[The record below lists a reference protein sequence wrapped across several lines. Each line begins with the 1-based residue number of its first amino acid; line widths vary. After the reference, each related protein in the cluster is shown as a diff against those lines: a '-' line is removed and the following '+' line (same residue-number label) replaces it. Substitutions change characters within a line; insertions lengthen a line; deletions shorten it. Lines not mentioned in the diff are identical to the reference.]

1 MRRSRPIRTYLALL
15 LVLFVAAAA
24 VAVAHVKLQTAKD
37 ARREASADT
46 RHSATTAAQQLGG
59 FIALLKT
66 SVANLAA
73 NPQIERALATP
84 TGCTLTFSGIGGADA
99 SHLDVIGPDGRVAC
113 SSRSKSVDG
122 GYRYPAGS
130 WLARARRRPV
140 FIAPVVDAATG
151 APVAIAAQPTLHGG
165 AVVAGFVDLGTVG
178 RQLVSLYGGGKPVV
192 FLITTADGTI
202 VSRSKASQRFI
213 GSKLAGTALA
223 PKLSGSAERRDLD
236 GVRRFY
242 SEARVPG
249 TGWRFYAGENAAAVL
264 ADSRRLEE
272 RQLMIIAIGLLVS
285 LFGAWFVQRRLVR
298 PIKQLGE
305 AIGGTRPSSVPEQG
319 PSEIAELGRSINGL
333 IDAVNTELLERERAE
348 AATAESERKYR
359 LLFES
364 NPNSMWVYDRET
376 LHFLAV
382 NDAATVAY
390 GYTRDEFFS
399 MTIED
404 IRPPGDV
411 EAVREEAEAS
421 RGLNHA
427 GVWRHL
433 RKNGEQLDVHVTSND
448 HEFAGRPARVVLAR
462 DVTEQLRAERE
473 LLRSETRY
481 RELFENAN
489 DLIATVDLDTR
500 LTAVNRRF
508 AERLGYTS
516 EELVGRSLFDL
527 VPPEWHGE
535 LTDAR
540 AAKYDGSDMA
550 TVYEHE
556 LLARDGRRI
565 PVEVSSRVIAQ
576 DGRPVGIQAIC
587 RDITERRSLED
598 QLRQAQRLEAIG
610 RLAGGIAHDFNN
622 LLTVISGYADA
633 LLDEGM
639 SEGQSELREIAAAA
653 DRATALTRQLLAFSR
668 RQVLRPHVLS
678 INGVVENLTPMLG
691 RLIGEDVELEMSLDP
706 QARNVLA
713 DPSQIEQVIVNLVVN
728 ARDAMPDG
736 GQLTIETN
744 SVYLDADYV
753 THHTEATQG
762 PHTVLA
768 VTDTGMGMDAETMA
782 RVFEPFFTTKPVGEG
797 TGLGL
802 ASVYGIVKQS
812 GGSIWVYSEPGHG
825 TTFKVYLPV
834 ASATA
839 DVTPAVK
846 EPAAPTGTEM
856 VLVVEDEPS
865 LRALVAQMLESKGY
879 TVVAAETTEEAVE
892 LAQSELV
899 DLVLTDLVMPRISG
913 RELASRVREIRPDA
927 RVLFMSGYADEA
939 VARQGTLEAGSA
951 FIEKPFS
958 ANDLARSVREVLDR
972 PIRALA

>member
-1 MRRSRPIRTYLALL
+1 
-15 LVLFVAAAA
+15 VFVAP
-24 VAVAHVKLQTAKD
+24 L
-37 ARREASADT
+37 
-46 RHSATTAAQQLGG
+46 
-59 FIALLKT
+59 
-66 SVANLAA
+66 
-73 NPQIERALATP
+73 
-84 TGCTLTFSGIGGADA
+84 
-99 SHLDVIGPDGRVAC
+99 
-113 SSRSKSVDG
+113 
-122 GYRYPAGS
+122 
-130 WLARARRRPV
+130 
-140 FIAPVVDAATG
+140 VDAATG
-151 APVAIAAQPTLHGG
+151 TPMAIAAQPTLHGG
-165 AVVAGFVDLGTVG
+165 AVVAGFLDLSSVG
-178 RQLVSLYGGGKPVV
+178 PQLVSLYGGGKPVV
-192 FLITTADGTI
+192 FLIASSNGTI
-202 VSRSKASQRFI
+202 VARSKAPGRFI
-213 GSKLAGTALA
+213 GKRLAGTTLA
-223 PKLSGSAERRDLD
+223 PKLNGSAERRDLD
-236 GVRRFY
+236 GVPRLY
-242 SEARVPG
+242 AEAAVPG
-249 TGWRFYAGENAAAVL
+249 AGWRFYAGENAAAVL
-264 ADSRRLEE
+264 ADSRRLEQ
-272 RQLMIIAIGLLVS
+272 RQLMIIGIGLLVS

-298 PIKQLGE
+298 PIRQLGE
-305 AIGGTRPSSVPEQG
+305 AIGGASRGTRPASVPEQG
-319 PSEIAELGRSINGL
+319 PSEIAELGRNINVL
-333 IDAVNTELLERERAE
+333 IEAVNTELLERERAE
-348 AATAESERKYR
+348 AATVESERKYR

-364 NPNSMWVYDRET
+364 NPNPMWVYDRET
-376 LHFLAV
+376 LRFLAV
-382 NDAATVAY
+382 NDAAMAAY
-390 GYTRDEFFS
+390 GYSRDEFFS

-404 IRPPGDV
+404 IRPRGDI
-411 EAVREEAEAS
+411 EAVRDEAEAS

-448 HEFAGRPARVVLAR
+448 HDFAGRPARVVLAL
-462 DVTEQLRAERE
+462 DVTEQLRAERD

-489 DLIATVDLDTR
+489 DLIATVDLDAR
-500 LTAVNRRF
+500 LTAVNQRF

-516 EELVGRSLFDL
+516 EELVGRSLLDL

-535 LTDAR
+535 LTRAR
-540 AAKYDGSDMA
+540 SVKYDGSDTA

-565 PVEVSSRVIAQ
+565 PVEVSSRTITQ

-633 LLDEGM
+633 LLEEGR
-639 SEGQSELREIAAAA
+639 SEGESELREIAAAA

-668 RQVLRPHVLS
+668 RQVLRPDVLS
-678 INGVVENLTPMLG
+678 VNGVVEGLTPMLG

-736 GQLTIETN
+736 GQLTIETS

-753 THHTEATQG
+753 MHHAEATQG

-768 VTDTGMGMDAETMA
+768 VSDTGTGMDAETMA
-782 RVFEPFFTTKPVGEG
+782 RVFEPFYTTKPVGEG

-825 TTFKVYLPV
+825 TTFKVYLPAASDPV
-834 ASATA
+834 AATTA
-839 DVTPAVK
+839 ME
-846 EPAAPTGTEM
+846 EPAGPTGTET

-879 TVVAAETTEEAVE
+879 TVVAAETAEDALD

-913 RELASRVREIRPDA
+913 RELASRVRETRPSV
-927 RVLFMSGYADEA
+927 RVLFMSGYADDA
-939 VARQGTLEAGSA
+939 VVRHGTLEPGSA

-958 ANDLARSVREVLDR
+958 ANDLARSVRGVLDR
-972 PIRALA
+972 PIRELV